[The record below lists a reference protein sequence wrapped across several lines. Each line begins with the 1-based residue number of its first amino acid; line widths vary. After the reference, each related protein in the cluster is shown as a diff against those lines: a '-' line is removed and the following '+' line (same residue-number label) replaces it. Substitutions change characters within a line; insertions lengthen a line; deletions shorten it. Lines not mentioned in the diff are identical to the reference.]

1 MTCIS
6 TNNDRLEP
14 ENNFL
19 DLPLNTLLDI
29 KLAWQAHPLTCIKVS
44 SADLIQFAGFFVT
57 IRQKD
62 TPESLTSGSVSANAK
77 RMTLKNDFVWGRPDE
92 VNCDVAWTDNLPEF
106 ITPSTVGGTIPARC
120 TGAGGEIKSKMMDRN
135 GFTAGEKR
143 CCWITLLLLLT
154 TLFVQC
160 EIGNCVLSRTR
171 SQSFL
176 FFMLTAEEATAL
188 IGAHSIGSTRHI
200 FGASMSGSVSSNVH
214 LVLVTSPQQAWSSL
228 HPTSFVTSSQLQWV
242 TSGADYATP
251 CECLFLCF
259 FAEMFVKT
267 VSTTFFSQSF
277 LVNQLSTSS
286 SYSQSVPSL
295 VMHFMTSW
303 VTGLSRMM
311 LSPSPPILN
320 HSIGTFSPG
329 SESTQ
334 LEILPSP
341 LIIWTQISPL
351 HSHPWICQCIL
362 ILMGLQVTLPAIILY
377 SWQRS
382 SRHCRRWV
390 NLVWMSQD
398 CFLPLHVSVAQ
409 ELFLE
414 VRSCSTTTSMS
425 KSWTFIWANTNIL
438 TAW

>member
-92 VNCDVAWTDNLPEF
+92 DNCDVAWTDNLPEF

-214 LVLVTSPQQAWSSL
+214 LVLVTSPQQA
-228 HPTSFVTSSQLQWV
+228 
-242 TSGADYATP
+242 
-251 CECLFLCF
+251 
-259 FAEMFVKT
+259 
-267 VSTTFFSQSF
+267 
-277 LVNQLSTSS
+277 
-286 SYSQSVPSL
+286 
-295 VMHFMTSW
+295 
-303 VTGLSRMM
+303 
-311 LSPSPPILN
+311 
-320 HSIGTFSPG
+320 
-329 SESTQ
+329 
-334 LEILPSP
+334 
-341 LIIWTQISPL
+341 
-351 HSHPWICQCIL
+351 
-362 ILMGLQVTLPAIILY
+362 
-377 SWQRS
+377 
-382 SRHCRRWV
+382 
-390 NLVWMSQD
+390 
-398 CFLPLHVSVAQ
+398 
-409 ELFLE
+409 
-414 VRSCSTTTSMS
+414 
-425 KSWTFIWANTNIL
+425 
-438 TAW
+438 